1 MYSDQFQA
9 KIDALIAEYPEL
21 TESQLMEA
29 AQNVDSFGYPYEE
42 ESDRVL
48 TLMQLVWEEL
58 PNSITAVNTN
68 APFGGIFE
76 EY

>member
-1 MYSDQFQA
+1 VALTGYRRKKMYSDQFEA

-21 TESQLMEA
+21 TESQVMEA

-48 TLMQLVWEEL
+48 DAYAACL
-58 PNSITAVNTN
+58 
-68 APFGGIFE
+68 GGTSE
-76 EY
+76 QYYGPR